1 MPVIFQDREKNDDRK
16 RTILKFVQI
25 RKEVGFQLYSCDVR
39 ASYDFAKVGAEFRTS
54 F

>member
-1 MPVIFQDREKNDDRK
+1 MFQDREKKGDRK
-16 RTILKFVQI
+16 RTILKFVQM

-39 ASYDFAKVGAEFRTS
+39 ASYDFASGGAELKTS